1 MKSMNLE
8 VGSPSYKLAAEA
20 YERATGAPP
29 AELVTWSPEG
39 LTCPMDRFNAP
50 AVAAHRAEHSH
61 PCAVP
66 WCGRPAVWSWQR
78 TTAELRD
85 IYRGKRWADTRE
97 SWETVR
103 EVCDVHRP
111 RWRADVYVPLGQVRA
126 AAPAPAVKRPARKV
140 APAAVKRPARK
151 VAPAEDRGPA
161 VAALLK
167 ELADTRAMADK
178 YSAHLEHKAR
188 HTVGIVAELADV
200 RAQLEAARA
209 QLAQHSETWAALA
222 ARAEELRQAREEL
235 ADLRATLAAPAAPA
249 DILAELVA

>member
-39 LTCPMDRFNAP
+39 LTCPMEHYNEP
-50 AVAAHRAEHSH
+50 AIRAHRAEHSH

-66 WCGRPAVWSWQR
+66 WCGQPAVWSWQR
-78 TTAELRD
+78 TQAELRD

-103 EVCDVHRP
+103 EVCDAHRP
-111 RWRADVYVPLGQVRA
+111 RWRADVYVPIGRVRA
-126 AAPAPAVKRPARKV
+126 AAPAPAAKPRAARKV
-140 APAAVKRPARK
+140 AP
-151 VAPAEDRGPA
+151 APAEDRGPA
-161 VAALLK
+161 VAALLT
-167 ELADTRAMADK
+167 ELADTRA
-178 YSAHLEHKAR
+178 
-188 HTVGIVAELADV
+188 
-200 RAQLEAARA
+200 QLEAVRA
-209 QLAQHSETWAALA
+209 KLERQVEAGRASDALHSETWAALA
-222 ARAEELRQAREEL
+222 ARAEELRQARAEL
-235 ADLRATLAAPAAPA
+235 ADLRAALAAPAAPA

>member
-39 LTCPMDRFNAP
+39 LTCPMAHYNEP
-50 AVAAHRAEHSH
+50 AIRAHRAEHSH

-66 WCGRPAVWSWQR
+66 WCGQPAVWSWQR
-78 TTAELRD
+78 TPAELRE

-103 EVCDVHRP
+103 EVCDAHRP

-126 AAPAPAVKRPARKV
+126 AAPAPAAKPRAARKV
-140 APAAVKRPARK
+140 AP
-151 VAPAEDRGPA
+151 APAEDRGPA

-222 ARAEELRQAREEL
+222 ARAEELRQARAEL
-235 ADLRATLAAPAAPA
+235 ADLRAALAAPLSAPA
-249 DILAELVA
+249 DMLAELVA

>member
-97 SWETVR
+97 SWEAVR

-111 RWRADVYVPLGQVRA
+111 SWRADVYVPLGQVRA

-167 ELADTRAMADK
+167 ELADTRA
-178 YSAHLEHKAR
+178 
-188 HTVGIVAELADV
+188 
-200 RAQLEAARA
+200 QLEAARA

-235 ADLRATLAAPAAPA
+235 ADLRAALAAPLSAPA
-249 DILAELVA
+249 DMLAELVA

>member
-1 MKSMNLE
+1 MNLE

-140 APAAVKRPARK
+140 APA
-151 VAPAEDRGPA
+151 PAEDRGPA
-161 VAALLK
+161 
-167 ELADTRAMADK
+167 
-178 YSAHLEHKAR
+178 
-188 HTVGIVAELADV
+188 TVGIVAELADV

-249 DILAELVA
+249 DMLAELVA